1 MRGSTTRVAWL
12 VVAIGLIPGVV
23 QSQPMPG
30 SADQRADDLAVYVA
44 LLHHPSLTGASDKR
58 AVVVIKELVKPP
70 LWSDEFRR
78 EENLRR
84 FLKKPAPSTID
95 AFLTAVR
102 REGELP
108 LAVGQRPD
116 VTVVPSAELAREL
129 EAPGRD
135 YWRTFARRYPKAR
148 GIVSLSAIA
157 YGDSRNEAM
166 AYLGFS
172 CGLLCGHGLAVVL
185 QRDGSR
191 WVAVEHMYLWES

>member
-1 MRGSTTRVAWL
+1 MACSRRRDGRLRAAADAAVGGDDARFDDTSSWL

-30 SADQRADDLAVYVA
+30 SADQRADDLAVSVA

-135 YWRTFARRYPKAR
+135 YWRTFARTIQRHGELCR
-148 GIVSLSAIA
+148 SRLSPMVTQ
-157 YGDSRNEAM
+157 E
-166 AYLGFS
+166 
-172 CGLLCGHGLAVVL
+172 
-185 QRDGSR
+185 
-191 WVAVEHMYLWES
+191 